1 MSKLRCICGNIM
13 VFHGGVEEY
22 DLDLPTRTQ
31 VEKIAILI
39 DEGHKVV
46 DEVFYDEIDKNA
58 LSACRCQACDRL
70 YITPRAEDVPYEVFK
85 KSSDDIYKKSDFPIT
100 LTDEFC
106 LITCYGVINIAEVG
120 DKFLNGKEYLLEIKK
135 SIITVHMHKFKKTI
149 WVETTYGSD
158 LYFNFD
164 FEL

>member
-1 MSKLRCICGNIM
+1 MSKLGCICGHTM
-13 VFHGGVEEY
+13 VFRTGAEEY
-22 DLDLPTRTQ
+22 ELDLPTRAQ

-46 DEVFYDEIDKNA
+46 DGVFYDEMNKNS
-58 LSACRCQACDRL
+58 LSACRCPVCDRL
-70 YITPRAEDVPYEVFK
+70 YIKPWAEDIPYDVFK
-85 KSSDDIYKKSDFPIT
+85 KSNCDTHEKQDFPVA

-106 LITCYGVINIAEVG
+106 LIKTYAIIQIAENG
-120 DKFLNGKEYLLEIKK
+120 DKFLSGKEYLLEIKK
-135 SIITVHMHKFKKTI
+135 SIITVYMHKFKKTI